1 MYHMFHHGCWW
12 WKAVW
17 RRDAVIWCYFE
28 YQEFEVLPS
37 DVNSIVIFGRLWG
50 NFEYLYADQPAR
62 ASNSTSQGL
71 GYWWIWI
78 LWNGEARGFHR
89 FPEFPGSGSYL
100 SSLVKASLSL
110 ANRLHLG
117 RFPTCEGQNCWQLV
131 IFTGFQKWSYPKMEG
146 LIMV

>member
-1 MYHMFHHGCWW
+1 MVVDDEKLFDGEMLLYDVILNIKNSKCYLRMSTALWYSAVSEATLNTCMPTSPHGPQ
-12 WKAVW
+12 
-17 RRDAVIWCYFE
+17 I
-28 YQEFEVLPS
+28 P
-37 DVNSIVIFGRLWG
+37 
-50 NFEYLYADQPAR
+50 PAR
-62 ASNSTSQGL
+62 VWDID
-71 GYWWIWI
+71 GYGWI